1 MFGQFTHLVAEA
13 SLWAYVV
20 ILLFA
25 VFDAILPIVPSE
37 TAVITAGVVASSG
50 DLFLPI
56 VIACAAAGAFTGDN
70 IGYLIG
76 RRYGTRIKARFF
88 NSVQAKRRVAWAEHQ
103 LTERGGEL
111 IAAGRFI
118 PGGRTAVMLTCG
130 LIGYPRRRF
139 TVATAVAAVIWA
151 LYAFF
156 VGRIGGQAFEDNQ
169 WAGLAIAFG
178 ASIAVSVVIEAVRRL
193 LARRRS
199 RDHVSTR
206 SPRGTDRPC
215 IPAGQ
220 PGVREQQGR

>member
-118 PGGRTAVMLTCG
+118 PGGRTAVTLSAGT
-130 LIGYPRRRF
+130 LAYPWPRF
-139 TVATAVAAVIWA
+139 ATFDAIAAAVWA
-151 LYAFF
+151 LYGSLLGFF
-156 VGRIGGQAFEDNQ
+156 GGRAFEDSPL
-169 WAGLAIAFG
+169 AGLLLAFG
-178 ASIAVSVVIEAVRRL
+178 IALAVTATIEAVRWFLRH
-193 LARRRS
+193 RR
-199 RDHVSTR
+199 
-206 SPRGTDRPC
+206 
-215 IPAGQ
+215 
-220 PGVREQQGR
+220 

>member
-1 MFGQFTHLVAEA
+1 VFGQFTHLVAEA

-118 PGGRTAVMLTCG
+118 PGGRTAVTLSAGT
-130 LIGYPRRRF
+130 LAYPWPRF
-139 TVATAVAAVIWA
+139 ATFDAIAAAVWA
-151 LYAFF
+151 LYGSLLGFF
-156 VGRIGGQAFEDNQ
+156 GGRAFEDSPL
-169 WAGLAIAFG
+169 AGLLLAFG
-178 ASIAVSVVIEAVRRL
+178 IALAVTATIEAVRWFLRH
-193 LARRRS
+193 RR
-199 RDHVSTR
+199 
-206 SPRGTDRPC
+206 
-215 IPAGQ
+215 
-220 PGVREQQGR
+220 

>member
-118 PGGRTAVMLTCG
+118 PGGRTAVTLSAGT
-130 LIGYPRRRF
+130 LAYPWPRF
-139 TVATAVAAVIWA
+139 ATFDAIAAAVWA
-151 LYAFF
+151 LYGSMLGFF
-156 VGRIGGQAFEDNQ
+156 GGRAFEDSPLT
-169 WAGLAIAFG
+169 GLLLAFG
-178 ASIAVSVVIEAVRRL
+178 IALAVTATIEAVRWFL
-193 LARRRS
+193 RRR
-199 RDHVSTR
+199 R
-206 SPRGTDRPC
+206 
-215 IPAGQ
+215 
-220 PGVREQQGR
+220 